1 MAVTINDDNFG
12 ELVLNSDKPA
22 MIDFWAEWCGPC
34 RVIAPYVE
42 QIAVEYDGRAVVG
55 KVNVEQSPEIANTY
69 GIRNIPTLLFFKD
82 GELVD
87 KHVGATNKAVLTGK
101 LNALL

>member
-1 MAVTINDDNFG
+1 MALVINDSNFE
-12 ELVLNSDKPA
+12 ELVLNSDKPV

-42 QIAVEYDGRAVVG
+42 QIADEYDGKAVVG
-55 KVNVEQSPEIANTY
+55 KVDVEQSPDVANRY

-82 GELVD
+82 GKLVD
-87 KHVGATNKAVLTGK
+87 KHVGMAAKTALTSK

>member
-42 QIAVEYDGRAVVG
+42 QIAEEYDGRAVVG